1 MRHTACLGLLVAAF
15 ALPSVLAMPKDKVK
29 LVRKTK
35 KGDRLAVKESSHTET
50 TYHWKGEGEGS
61 AGGQEVEDVQRDFL
75 QEVLK
80 ENPLVLKREYKLSTR
95 AKGKPKDTAV
105 EPVRTSIHGKT
116 VVIGPEGPHIESGG
130 DLSKEDRE
138 QLNTVEKI
146 AYACLPKDEVAQGD
160 SWKIGDEIGKALFG
174 EALGVDGVKSAG
186 SGKLD
191 SFKMID
197 GRRAAKLTL
206 KCAIEVK
213 PTEIIPSITL
223 ELKGQAWFLVE
234 EGVFTELVLEGP
246 LKILIEKNENGHKKV
261 MSGEG
266 VTTYKLKGEVVA
278 GAPEPPAPKP
288 LAKDDE
294 LARSER
300 LQCAKDEKHNFPNR
314 FQFCAQCGKEID
326 KETQRCVGGKCP
338 PLLRFCPLCGEG
350 LKPAPAK

>member
-1 MRHTACLGLLVAAF
+1 MKKTALLALLAACF
-15 ALPSVLAMPKDKVK
+15 ALPVLALPKDKVK

-95 AKGKPKDTAV
+95 MKGRPKDTSL

-116 VVIGPEGPHIESGG
+116 VVITPDGPRIESGG
-130 DLSKEDRE
+130 ELSKEDRE
-138 QLNTVEKI
+138 QLNNVEKI
-146 AYACLPKDEVAQGD
+146 AYACLPKDDVAQGD
-160 SWKIGDEIGKALFG
+160 TWKLGDEIGKALFG
-174 EALGVDGVKSAG
+174 EALGADGVKSAG

-191 SFKMID
+191 SFKTIE
-197 GRRAAKLTL
+197 GRKAAKLTL

-213 PTEIIPSITL
+213 PTEIVPSVVV

-234 EGVFTELVLEGP
+234 EGVFLELVLEGP
-246 LKILIEKNENGHKKV
+246 LKIVIEKHEDGRKKTLTGDGQ
-261 MSGEG
+261 M
-266 VTTYKLKGEVVA
+266 TYKLKAEVVA
-278 GAPEPPAPKP
+278 GAPEAPAPKA

-294 LARSER
+294 LARAER
-300 LQCAKDEKHNFPNR
+300 LQCGKEEKHNFPNR